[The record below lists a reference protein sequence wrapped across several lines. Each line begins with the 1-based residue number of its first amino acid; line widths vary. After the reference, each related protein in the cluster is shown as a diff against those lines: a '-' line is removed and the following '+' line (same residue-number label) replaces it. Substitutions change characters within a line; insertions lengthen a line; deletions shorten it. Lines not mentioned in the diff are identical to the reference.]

1 MPCAVLVC
9 VPFPDVLALSLKKK
23 KEKVQFVNDFEL
35 QQKGTQTNVLIRAGD
50 MVFQLS

>member
-9 VPFPDVLALSLKKK
+9 VLFPDVLALSFKKK
-23 KEKVQFVNDFEL
+23 KKVQFVSDFEL
-35 QQKGTQTNVLIRAGD
+35 QQKGTQTNVLICAGD